1 MVVSD
6 EAETESIDVEK
17 SEKIDTTVNFNEQQT
32 EEETTEESIAEENI
46 SEEETENKETE
57 TAEEVNNILEELEKP
72 EEIKETEKLAVSED
86 IFETEEENFES
97 LTEKQYQLFTIE
109 EPEKEQTEGTL
120 SEPETSEITEEIETE
135 EANNISE
142 ETKTEEVEESE
153 EIDEISEE
161 TTETAE
167 PEIIEE
173 VIEPKA
179 VTIDYDKT
187 MGKLETALEIRYSSL
202 KLTDFPIKI
211 SNIPEGMTFPDEL
224 IIGNA
229 SIKIGEE
236 IINNCYLKISSNES
250 VKMFEIKHREFKL
263 GLSVTLNDD
272 TINAYGNVRYYEI
285 SSLIKYTRM
294 LKVLE
299 MFNKIFEGASITFKV
314 NKLYGN
320 INAEDRIES
329 MRIKTIQNFFAVIEK
344 SGYKFQIDKLPKAE
358 NIYYLLEL
366 TAALREKKVI
376 ETWCNFTFNNE
387 NIENINT
394 GDFLTIKRVYKID
407 KHVSIEETI
416 TLKSPLDKNNI
427 FKEKT
432 AGYRKQCVIELKK
445 INN

>member
-6 EAETESIDVEK
+6 EAETENTEIEK

-46 SEEETENKETE
+46 SEEETE
-57 TAEEVNNILEELEKP
+57 TAEETNNILKKP
-72 EEIKETEKLAVSED
+72 EEIEKIKEIEGTAELEEVSEEITETEKES
-86 IFETEEENFES
+86 FES
-97 LTEKQYQLFTIE
+97 FTEKQYQLFTIE
-109 EPEKEQTEGTL
+109 EPEKKQTEESL
-120 SEPETSEITEEIETE
+120 PESEIPEIT
-135 EANNISE
+135 E

-161 TTETAE
+161 ATETAE

-173 VIEPKA
+173 VIEPK
-179 VTIDYDKT
+179 VITIDYDKT
-187 MGKLETALEIRYSSL
+187 IGKLETALEIRYSSL

-229 SIKIGEE
+229 NIKIGEE

-272 TINAYGNVRYYEI
+272 TINAYGKVRYYEI

-299 MFNKIFEGASITFKV
+299 MFNKIFEGVSITFKV

-329 MRIKTIQNFFAVIEK
+329 MRIKTIQNFFTVIEK

-394 GDFLTIKRVYKID
+394 GDSLTIKRVYKID
-407 KHVSIEETI
+407 KHASIEETI

-432 AGYRKQCVIELKK
+432 VGYRKQCVIELKK

>member
-6 EAETESIDVEK
+6 EAETENTEIEK

-46 SEEETENKETE
+46 SEEETETAEETNNILKEPEEIEKIKEIEE
-57 TAEEVNNILEELEKP
+57 TAELEEVS
-72 EEIKETEKLAVSED
+72 EEITETEKES
-86 IFETEEENFES
+86 FES
-97 LTEKQYQLFTIE
+97 FTEKQYQLFTIE
-109 EPEKEQTEGTL
+109 EPEKKQTEESL
-120 SEPETSEITEEIETE
+120 PESEIPEIT
-135 EANNISE
+135 E

-161 TTETAE
+161 ATETAE

-179 VTIDYDKT
+179 ITIDYDKT

-229 SIKIGEE
+229 NIKIGEE
-236 IINNCYLKISSNES
+236 IINNCYLKIFSNES

-272 TINAYGNVRYYEI
+272 TINAYGKVRYYEI

-299 MFNKIFEGASITFKV
+299 MFNKIFEGVSITFKV

-394 GDFLTIKRVYKID
+394 GDSLTIKRVYKID
-407 KHVSIEETI
+407 KHASIEETI

-432 AGYRKQCVIELKK
+432 VGYRKQCVIELKK

>member
-6 EAETESIDVEK
+6 EAETENTEIEK

-46 SEEETENKETE
+46 SEEETE
-57 TAEEVNNILEELEKP
+57 TAEETNNILKKP
-72 EEIKETEKLAVSED
+72 EEIEKIKEIEGTAELEEVSEE
-86 IFETEEENFES
+86 ITEPEKESFES
-97 LTEKQYQLFTIE
+97 FTEKQYQLFTIE
-109 EPEKEQTEGTL
+109 EPEKKQTEESL
-120 SEPETSEITEEIETE
+120 LESEIPEIT
-135 EANNISE
+135 E

-161 TTETAE
+161 ATKTAE

-179 VTIDYDKT
+179 ITIDYDKT

-229 SIKIGEE
+229 NIKIGEE

-272 TINAYGNVRYYEI
+272 TINAYGKVRYYEI

-299 MFNKIFEGASITFKV
+299 MFNKIFEGVSITFKV

-394 GDFLTIKRVYKID
+394 GDSLTIKRVYKID
-407 KHVSIEETI
+407 KHASIEETI

-432 AGYRKQCVIELKK
+432 VGYRKQCVIELKK